1 MKATKIFT
9 FVLFFVFSEAHTQDV
24 KVIGSASGEP
34 VFGVSVHTPNQK
46 KMVMGNRSGV
56 ADLSGF
62 EANDTLIFRHTAYH
76 PVTTLKKDI
85 KEGVIRLESKTFI
98 MRDVSVTVSK
108 WEQNQDEIPQ
118 QILSITPDDVARVNP
133 QTTADLL
140 DQTGQV
146 FVQKSQLGG
155 GSPMIRGFAANRVL
169 IMVDGVRMNNAIYR
183 SGNLQNVISIDPNLI
198 GEAEVIYGPGS
209 VIYGSDA
216 LGGVMDFHTREP
228 KFSSSDK
235 TTLNAMVF
243 TRYSTANN
251 ERTGHADVNIGT
263 RKFASFSSVTFSDFN
278 NLRAGSNRPE
288 GYPDFGKRTFYV
300 ERIDGED
307 QVIANDDPN
316 LQVPSGYRQLNLL
329 QKFAVRPTDWW
340 QVEYAFHYSTT
351 SDIPR
356 YDRLIVTEDD
366 GSPDKAEWNYGPQRW
381 SMNWLNSAFYNE
393 NFWYDEAK
401 ITLAYQ
407 DVQESRIDRN
417 FNNPRRRNRTED
429 VDVFSVN
436 ADLDKQINENQ
447 QLFYG
452 LEYVGNRVNSNA
464 FRENINTGE
473 KEPTATRYPDKGS
486 TWQSAAAYLGYKWR
500 TSDKT
505 VVNAGAR
512 YTNIWIN
519 SQFSDQFYDFP
530 FDEIDINSGAFSGSL
545 GLVHTPVNF
554 LKLDMMVSSGF
565 RAPNID
571 DVGKVFDSEPG
582 NVVVPNS
589 NLRPEYVYNAETGAR
604 VQLLNNRLTLG
615 ASGFYTL
622 LNNAMVRRNF
632 RFNGQDSIAYDGELS
647 RVQALVNVG
656 SAYIWGY
663 HFSVQAQLNPWLV
676 LNSTVTN
683 TYGRDREENIPLRHT
698 APLFGQTTLSYSHS
712 NLQAEF
718 YVRYNGAR
726 PFSEL
731 SPSEQN
737 KTFLYTDNGTLSWTT
752 LNLRASYE
760 LGEKFL
766 ISTALENI
774 LDLHYRPYS
783 SGISAPGRNL
793 IISLRATL

>member
-1 MKATKIFT
+1 MK
-9 FVLFFVFSEAHTQDV
+9 VLTACISILFIVFSGVYAQNV
-24 KVIGSASGEP
+24 KVIDSASGAP
-34 VFGVSVHTPNQK
+34 IPGVSVYTPSQK

-56 ADLSGF
+56 VNLSGF
-62 EANDTLIFRHTAYH
+62 RENDTLIFRHTAYH
-76 PVTTLKKDI
+76 PISTLKHDI
-85 KEGVIRLESKTFI
+85 EGGLIQLESRTF
-98 MRDVSVTVSK
+98 MMQDASVTVSK

-118 QILSITPDDVARVNP
+118 QILSITPEDIARVNP

-169 IMVDGVRMNNAIYR
+169 IVVDGVRMNNAIFR

-209 VIYGSDA
+209 VVYGSDA

-228 KFSSSDK
+228 KFSSSDEVAV
-235 TTLNAMVF
+235 NGMAFM
-243 TRYSTANN
+243 RYSTANN
-251 ERTGHADVNIGT
+251 EKTGHVDVNIGT
-263 RKFASFSSVTFSDFN
+263 RKFASFSSVTFSDFD
-278 NLRAGSNRPE
+278 NLRAGSNRPD

-300 ERIDGED
+300 ERVDGED
-307 QVIANDDPN
+307 QVIPNDDPN
-316 LQVPSGYRQLNLL
+316 LQVPSGYNQLNLL
-329 QKFAVRPTDWW
+329 QKFAVRPADWW

-356 YDRLIVTEDD
+356 YDRLIVTEED

-381 SMNWLNSAFYNE
+381 SMNWLNSTFYNQ

-436 ADLDKQINENQ
+436 LDLDKQINEDQ

-452 LEYVGNRVNSNA
+452 LEYVGNRVNSRA

-473 KEPTATRYPDKGS
+473 REPTATRYPDEGS

-500 TSDKT
+500 TSEKT
-505 VVNAGAR
+505 VINAGAR
-512 YTNIWIN
+512 YTDIRIN
-519 SQFSDQFYDFP
+519 SQFSDRFYDFP
-530 FDEIDINSGAFSGSL
+530 FEEIDINSGAFSGSL
-545 GLVHTPVNF
+545 GLVYTPVDF
-554 LKLDMMVSSGF
+554 LKLDVMVSSGF

-589 NLRPEYVYNAETGAR
+589 NLRPEYAYNAETGAR
-604 VQLLNNRLTLG
+604 VQLLDNKLTLG

-632 RFNGQDSIAYDGELS
+632 QFNGQDSIAYDGELS

-663 HFSVQAQLNPWLV
+663 HFSVQAQLNPWFV
-676 LNSTVTN
+676 FNSTLTN

-698 APLFGQTTLSYSHS
+698 TPLFGQTTLSYSR
-712 NLQAEF
+712 NKLQTEF

-726 PFSEL
+726 TFNEL

-737 KTFLYTDNGTLSWTT
+737 KIFLYTDNGTLSWTT
-752 LNLRASYE
+752 FNLRASYE